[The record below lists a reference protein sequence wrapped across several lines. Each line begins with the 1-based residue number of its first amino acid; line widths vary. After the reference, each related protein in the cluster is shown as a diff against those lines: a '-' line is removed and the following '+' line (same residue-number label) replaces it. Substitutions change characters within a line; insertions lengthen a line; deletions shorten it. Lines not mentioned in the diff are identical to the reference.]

1 MVVVKFISYY
11 VLFIVLITQ
20 NLPKA
25 TCSRPVTNED
35 IKDVLLSVIHMLHGT
50 QDKLERHEM
59 REKQLGEIV
68 KRALGGLEKRHR
80 GLEPIKGLLE
90 RLDERLAGVETVL
103 MQNEERQRLQNLVTN
118 STVEN
123 LVQSIE
129 TLNEKLSSIEEG
141 TTAKTGDGGANLNE
155 IKELKTLAS
164 ELTKKIDKQQNEIQ
178 RIGKTT
184 DTLVTFLTER
194 SGKVTADLNKYGEK
208 LLDIHSKLNS
218 AIPSAELTS
227 ISYKEPVEG
236 DSLNNSLIATSL
248 ESQRQLLETISYDVR
263 LNTLSIEKLATLK
276 DVTSLTNDTLHVLQ
290 NVKFDLHETSSRQFD
305 EIKGQITDLD
315 TNLNTSFLTLN
326 DISTNVYDGI
336 GKSYEQLRNEIQ
348 ALSKIEKVMIQT
360 ADNALDIKKRL
371 EYGVHQILLE
381 VGDLVKVQGNNL
393 NGTVNKRFDDIELTI
408 LDNQSG
414 ALANLT
420 TKFETEMS
428 QVWRQIGIMY
438 QQVTASNTAL
448 DRLQAQTETYVNG
461 SLTTMDSMEG
471 KVGKINTRMAEVD
484 ENLNFLLGRLSLV
497 THDFNQIKIG
507 LGDALDNI
515 RGSFITVQNKVKD
528 VGPGPHKIPDAE
540 NEVESNLP

>member
-1 MVVVKFISYY
+1 M
-11 VLFIVLITQ
+11 
-20 NLPKA
+20 
-25 TCSRPVTNED
+25 
-35 IKDVLLSVIHMLHGT
+35 
-50 QDKLERHEM
+50 
-59 REKQLGEIV
+59 
-68 KRALGGLEKRHR
+68 
-80 GLEPIKGLLE
+80 
-90 RLDERLAGVETVL
+90 
-103 MQNEERQRLQNLVTN
+103 VTN

-141 TTAKTGDGGANLNE
+141 TTKTGDGGANLNE

-194 SGKVTADLNKYGEK
+194 SGKVTADLDKYGEK

-227 ISYKEPVEG
+227 ISYKEPAVDS

-290 NVKFDLHETSSRQFD
+290 NVKFDLHETNSRQFD
-305 EIKGQITDLD
+305 EIKSQITDLD

-381 VGDLVKVQGNNL
+381 VGDLVKAQGNNL
-393 NGTVNKRFDDIELTI
+393 NGTVNKR
-408 LDNQSG
+408 
-414 ALANLT
+414 
-420 TKFETEMS
+420 
-428 QVWRQIGIMY
+428 
-438 QQVTASNTAL
+438 
-448 DRLQAQTETYVNG
+448 YVYF
-461 SLTTMDSMEG
+461 M
-471 KVGKINTRMAEVD
+471 
-484 ENLNFLLGRLSLV
+484 F
-497 THDFNQIKIG
+497 
-507 LGDALDNI
+507 
-515 RGSFITVQNKVKD
+515 
-528 VGPGPHKIPDAE
+528 
-540 NEVESNLP
+540 